1 MCCKQARETRL
12 YIALDRTER
21 EREKEKVNR
30 LHYANAVQLQLTVAK
45 NRCRYRG
52 MLSRTPEGVF
62 TLFSF
67 SFGHS
72 LFFLLFLSLSLSIP
86 LSVTLVPRFRTTP
99 RRDAGMKWC
108 RGCRS
113 NRRFPIRAL
122 HRRKSPSRS
131 SVLSIRSLRLCPP
144 SLSHLD
150 LSGFCPIFCWRTEDA
165 RSLPVLFVG
174 TFPRNILS
182 S

>member
-1 MCCKQARETRL
+1 MSTVLPDRSVARRVEGEKKREKERGKEKERKRDKARKECVCVRDTERKREIENAHMCCKQVRETRL

-62 TLFSF
+62 TLFFF

-72 LFFLLFLSLSLSIP
+72 LFFSSLSFSLALHFAQRYACSSIP
-86 LSVTLVPRFRTTP
+86 DYTPTRRWNEMVPR
-99 RRDAGMKWC
+99 M
-108 RGCRS
+108 
-113 NRRFPIRAL
+113 
-122 HRRKSPSRS
+122 
-131 SVLSIRSLRLCPP
+131 
-144 SLSHLD
+144 
-150 LSGFCPIFCWRTEDA
+150 
-165 RSLPVLFVG
+165 
-174 TFPRNILS
+174 
-182 S
+182 

>member
-1 MCCKQARETRL
+1 MCPCLACSCVRSTGAKCQRCYRIAPSHVEWKERRREKKRERKRDKARKECVCVRDTERKREIENARMCCKQVRETRL

-62 TLFSF
+62 TLFFF

-72 LFFLLFLSLSLSIP
+72 LFFFSFFLSRSPFRSALRLFLDSGLHP
-86 LSVTLVPRFRTTP
+86 DATL
-99 RRDAGMKWC
+99 
-108 RGCRS
+108 
-113 NRRFPIRAL
+113 
-122 HRRKSPSRS
+122 
-131 SVLSIRSLRLCPP
+131 
-144 SLSHLD
+144 
-150 LSGFCPIFCWRTEDA
+150 E
-165 RSLPVLFVG
+165 
-174 TFPRNILS
+174 
-182 S
+182 